1 MKKEL
6 YDYSAEEATEYMN
19 YEGIRELDYVEADGY
34 KLFSD
39 NVSNPVKLRAYE
51 DRTFKLE
58 VLVPDEVQC
67 VPCELKYKTANLDS
81 CPCCGTSTR
90 DVMLRNKVQDEPFRR
105 FEGEYTNL
113 LNAALKVA
121 QPVMAYTADNF
132 TKEQA
137 YELYD
142 VARKEFDN
150 VVASLKPFGF
160 IFAEGILDRI
170 VDMKDKDIN
179 VKVMKELMGDDTN
192 DQSILD
198 FSK

>member
-6 YDYSAEEATEYMN
+6 YDYSTEEATEYMN

-67 VPCELKYKTANLDS
+67 VPCELKYKTANKDA

-132 TKEQA
+132 TKDQA

-192 DQSILD
+192 DQAILD

>member
-1 MKKEL
+1 
-6 YDYSAEEATEYMN
+6 
-19 YEGIRELDYVEADGY
+19 
-34 KLFSD
+34 
-39 NVSNPVKLRAYE
+39 
-51 DRTFKLE
+51 
-58 VLVPDEVQC
+58 
-67 VPCELKYKTANLDS
+67 
-81 CPCCGTSTR
+81 
-90 DVMLRNKVQDEPFRR
+90 
-105 FEGEYTNL
+105 